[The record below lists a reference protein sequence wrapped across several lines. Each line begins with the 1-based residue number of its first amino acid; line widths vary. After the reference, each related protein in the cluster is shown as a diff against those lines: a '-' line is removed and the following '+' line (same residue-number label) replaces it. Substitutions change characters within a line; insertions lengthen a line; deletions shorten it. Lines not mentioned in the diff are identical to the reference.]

1 MVNKR
6 GKEVGRGRH
15 SSKVGKKIIK
25 ETRNVKIRRQT
36 GLPIDETEA
45 HIEPTESKKVSTS
58 KQRLRSPCGRKTS
71 TKTATNITKQES
83 SAGEKKSSRK
93 KDVHKSSTSQQDMEL
108 EAEPKNYIKFKGF
121 DNSERKIGVC
131 CCLCEKDL
139 GEEPVG
145 RCKIEFLPIVA
156 ILPCDHVYHSKC
168 LNFDDLEAKQDPPCV
183 FCASL
188 NTQLE

>member
-1 MVNKR
+1 MLMNR
-6 GKEVGRGRH
+6 GLF
-15 SSKVGKKIIK
+15 STLAVGKKIIK

-108 EAEPKNYIKFKGF
+108 EAEPKNYIKFKG
-121 DNSERKIGVC
+121 I
-131 CCLCEKDL
+131 CL
-139 GEEPVG
+139 VSYSY
-145 RCKIEFLPIVA
+145 IVQNL
-156 ILPCDHVYHSKC
+156 IIR
-168 LNFDDLEAKQDPPCV
+168 
-183 FCASL
+183 
-188 NTQLE
+188 